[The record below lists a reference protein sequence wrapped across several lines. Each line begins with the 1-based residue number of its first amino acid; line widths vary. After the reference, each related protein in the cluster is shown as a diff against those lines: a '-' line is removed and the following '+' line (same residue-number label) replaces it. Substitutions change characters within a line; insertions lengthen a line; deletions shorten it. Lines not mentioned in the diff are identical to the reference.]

1 MNPKKLT
8 VSLAVLTLALASSAQ
23 AQTVAT
29 WIKTPDGDFFLGSN
43 WDTGTVPD
51 VSTIASIKN
60 GGKAIIGVASGDRK
74 LAGLRLGETQGST
87 ESGHV
92 VMNGGFLDLS
102 GNQGDPK
109 AVIGFSTVLS
119 TFDMDGGTIY
129 FDGPNQFP
137 GSYSDD
143 GVNGLDWEVG
153 EKGKGYF
160 HMTGTAI
167 FRGGDDLK
175 IGANAAAE
183 GAVLIEGSAWL
194 SVGSGISVSEGG
206 PNPIPQLFTIAG
218 NAKVDSGNSMGA
230 GNPEGSTDEGYLT
243 MAAGADS
250 TGRLVV
256 QDNAIL
262 QFRRLSA
269 RQGNSYITVKDKAQ
283 VHIFD
288 LMQGDGS
295 TPEKRPTETGPNST
309 FVSQSPG
316 YGELVLQDDA
326 QMTVNSDPVSGPTKG
341 LAISG
346 PRDAGNAAG
355 TASMTVKDRASFSV
369 VQDLAIGTGAA
380 DTSIGTLEVVGP
392 DTKVQIGNNLS
403 LAVDLDGI
411 ATPGKATFASTITGS
426 KHSTVNVA
434 NIARIAN
441 GHLKVKLNGY
451 KPTGGESYT
460 LIKAG
465 SFDGQFLSTDT
476 SEAALVAGLNWEV
489 QYNTDSVVL
498 KVTGTPVGPK
508 TITVTTT
515 SDVPVAGQKTLAQAL
530 TEAGDG
536 DTINF
541 NIPGAGPHYLKT
553 PAGGY
558 PLLKVSNLTID
569 GYSQPGSSPNTN
581 PILAANNAKIKIV
594 LDSRNGNSTLL
605 DFAGDTPN
613 DSTGYGDTEAAILGF
628 YQGKGN
634 VVRGLCLLAVPLT
647 GANQDISLYGVSFA
661 KGANGHVNGCWI
673 GVDLDGK
680 TKPFIAPADGVTGFR
695 YRGRDEANVVT
706 NVVLVS
712 GVTVG
717 VAKGSKNPRSEFN
730 VIAGVPGIPVIL
742 EGENHRFS
750 GNFFGVLPDGK
761 TDFNVAQIEELKGF
775 FEGYIEIGRAGNNTI
790 IGVDDDGVN
799 DADERNVFG
808 GMLPESLG
816 GYNHTIEFY
825 GQTPGTNIVVAGNL
839 FGVGVDG
846 TRFVNA
852 VSPLNAPGG
861 SAVYQFGSDLDGVS
875 DDLEGNRVYNYW
887 PAATLAQV
895 VDAGAIQPFFSELGE
910 TTIVSLRGNELV
922 NNYTPPVNPLKND
935 GAFLTNYYTRFVKE
949 PGAGLV
955 PTLSPSTTVRRIVGT
970 LPVPSASYPV
980 AMVDVYTADAEGLA
994 TGKTVDAALYPNG
1007 WIQGAKYLAS
1017 FVDNGIGDKDPA
1029 VGSFDITFGSDL
1041 CAEGTLLTITANYS
1055 ASPAGTRG
1063 AITGTTLFSLPVAAK
1078 ASGDA
1083 LKTALIKPTE
1093 ALPVTLPDGSVTFGS
1108 AGSLTIAGPGL
1119 VAWPAASNA
1128 DQPGDVQEFAYEEI
1142 TGDFDISAKVT
1153 SVTSGPVTDP
1163 VDAWASGGLQARES
1177 LRALSPSFL
1186 VNVGNPKGV
1195 NEVRAIGRAI
1205 ASQNYTTFGRTYP
1218 GVDKTL
1224 PSQWVRLRRVGNWF
1238 AAYVGTDG
1246 SSWALIGQRWQEWPQ
1261 TLLVGAYAFSAS
1273 YNAQDQTGGQNLAT
1287 VAFSNYGKTVQNDN
1301 TAPTVVSAATMGKKV
1316 VGVKFSEPVASAG
1329 ALVASNYTLS
1339 QGTVTAVSGG
1349 IGGDSVYLSV
1359 SGLTADTFDVTV
1371 NNVTDTAGNK
1381 IAAGSKV
1388 TGRSSAWKST
1398 DIGLIQSG
1406 NPDVRTAGDDPYRIG
1421 QAVAV
1426 ASSSTETEIEI
1437 IGGGSNAWNP
1447 GDYIHYVSGVPL
1459 VGDFEVTVEVS
1470 RNDRPANTAAWA
1482 NSGLMLRESEYLPGQ
1497 QYTQD
1502 GTKVAMVAN
1511 TTYIEGSAPNRA
1523 GIPLWREEPS
1533 AGYGNG
1539 NPGFAWTTPIGG
1551 IKGYYLGQRAI
1562 DAAGTPDP
1570 ESSPL
1575 SSRWLRI
1582 KRAGNDFTFFVSYD
1596 GREWALLDGPKT
1608 LPLSNQLIFGF
1619 STMSDTGS
1627 GAPPNNAYGGNGFL
1641 GTDLEGQQNPSNYS
1655 VQRIRIGTNVVP
1667 RGGGVT
1673 PTVSIQG
1680 STVTFTGK
1688 LQEATSL
1695 NGPFTDVS
1703 GATSPYQ
1710 VPVGSQIKFYRAS
1723 N

>member
-1 MNPKKLT
+1 MT
-8 VSLAVLTLALASSAQ
+8 VSLAVLTLALASSVQ

-43 WDTGTVPD
+43 WDTGTAPD

-60 GGKAIIGVASGDRK
+60 GGKAIIGMASGDRK

-92 VMNGGFLDLS
+92 VMNGGFLDL
-102 GNQGDPK
+102 GGTLGDPK

-119 TFDMDGGTIY
+119 TFEMDGGTIF

-143 GVNGLDWEVG
+143 GLNGLDWEVG

-160 HMTGTAI
+160 HMTGTAV

-175 IGANAAAE
+175 VGANAAAK
-183 GAVLIEGSAWL
+183 GAVLIEGNAWL

-206 PNPIPQLFTIAG
+206 PNATPQLMTIAG
-218 NAKVDSGNSMGA
+218 NARVDSGNSMGA

-250 TGRLVV
+250 TGVLVV

-269 RQGNSYITVKDKAQ
+269 RQGNSYITVKNKAQ

-295 TPEKRPTETGPNST
+295 SPDKRPTETGPNST

-326 QMTVNSDPVSGPTKG
+326 QMTVNSDPASGPTKG

-355 TASMTVKDRASFSV
+355 TAIMTVKDRASFSV
-369 VQDLAIGTGAA
+369 VQDLAIGTGAS

-392 DTKVQIGNNLS
+392 DTKIQIGNNLS

-411 ATPGKATFASTITGS
+411 ATPGKATFAASITGS
-426 KHSTVNVA
+426 KHSTVTVG

-451 KPTGGESYT
+451 KPAGGESYT

-476 SEAALVAGLNWEV
+476 TEATLVAGLNWEV
-489 QYNTDSVVL
+489 QYNADSVVL

-508 TITVTTT
+508 TITVTTA

-530 TEAGDG
+530 AEAGSG
-536 DTINF
+536 DTIKF
-541 NIPGAGPHYLKT
+541 NISGDGPHYLKT

-558 PLLKVSNLTID
+558 PLITVNNLTID

-594 LDSRNGNSTLL
+594 LDSRNGNATLL

-628 YQGKGN
+628 YQGTGN

-647 GANQDISLYGVSFA
+647 GANQDVSLYGVSFA
-661 KGANGHVNGCWI
+661 KGANGHVNGCWV
-673 GVDLDGK
+673 GADLDGK

-695 YRGRDEANVVT
+695 YRGRNDQNQVT
-706 NVVLVS
+706 NTILVS
-712 GVTVG
+712 RVTIG
-717 VAKGSKNPRSEFN
+717 VAKGSKNARSEFN
-730 VIAGVPGIPVIL
+730 VFAGVPAIPVIL
-742 EGENHRFS
+742 EGENHRLS
-750 GNFFGVLPDGK
+750 GNFFGVLPDGN
-761 TDFNVAQIEELKGF
+761 TDYNVAKIEELKGF

-799 DADERNVFG
+799 DADERNIFG

-825 GQTPGTNIVVAGNL
+825 GQTPGTNIVVAGNY
-839 FGVGVDG
+839 FGIGVDG
-846 TRFVNA
+846 KTRFVNA

-861 SAVYQFGSDLDGVS
+861 SAVYQFGSDVDGTS
-875 DDLEGNRVYNYW
+875 DSLEGNVVYNNW
-887 PAATLAQV
+887 PQATLAEV
-895 VDAGAIQPFFSELGE
+895 VDAGAVQPFFSELGQ
-910 TTIVSLRGNELV
+910 TTIASVRGNTLV
-922 NNYTPPVNPLKND
+922 NNYTPPVNPLKSD
-935 GAFLTNYYTRFVKE
+935 GAFMTNHYARVVANPE
-949 PGAGLV
+949 AGLI
-955 PTLSPSTTVRRIVGT
+955 PTLSPSTTVSKIVGT
-970 LPVPSASYPV
+970 LPKPSASYPV
-980 AMVDVYTADAEGLA
+980 AMIDLYVADAEGLA
-994 TGKTVDAALYPNG
+994 TGKAVDPALYPNG
-1007 WIQGAKYLAS
+1007 WIQGSKHLFS
-1017 FVDNGIGDKDPA
+1017 GVDNGIGDKDPA
-1029 VGSFDITFGSDL
+1029 VGSFEFDLGSDVGP
-1041 CAEGTLLTITANYS
+1041 EGTLLTVTANYS
-1055 ASPAGTRG
+1055 ASPAGTHG
-1063 AITGTTLFSLPVAAK
+1063 AVTVTTLFSVPVAAK
-1078 ASGDA
+1078 ASGGA

-1093 ALPVTLPDGSVTFGS
+1093 ALPVTLPEGSVTFG
-1108 AGSLTIAGPGL
+1108 APGSMTIAGPGL
-1119 VAWPAASNA
+1119 VAWAAAANV

-1142 TGDFDISAKVT
+1142 TGDFDISTRVT

-1163 VDAWASGGLQARES
+1163 VDAWASGGLQVRAD
-1177 LRALSPSFL
+1177 LGALSPSFL

-1195 NEVRAIGRAI
+1195 NEVRTIGRAI
-1205 ASQNYTTFGRTYP
+1205 AAQNYTSFGRSYG

-1224 PSQWVRLRRVGNWF
+1224 PSQWIRLRRVGNWF
-1238 AAYVGTDG
+1238 AGYVSTDG
-1246 SSWALIGQRWQEWPQ
+1246 TSWALIGQRWQEWPEK
-1261 TLLVGAYAFSAS
+1261 LLVGAYAFSAS
-1273 YNAQDQTGGQNLAT
+1273 YNSADQTGGKNLAT
-1287 VAFSNYGKTVQNDN
+1287 VEFSNYGKTVLAD
-1301 TAPTVVSAATMGKKV
+1301 TGAPTLVSVGTIDSKT
-1316 VGVKFSEPVASAG
+1316 VGVKFSEPVASAT
-1329 ALVASNYTLS
+1329 ALVAGNYKLS
-1339 QGTVTAVSGG
+1339 QGTVTGVSGG
-1349 IGGDSVYLSV
+1349 IGGDTVYLSV
-1359 SGLTADTFDVTV
+1359 SGLTADSFDVTV
-1371 NNVTDTAGNK
+1371 NNVTDTSGNK
-1381 IAAGSKV
+1381 IAAASKAS
-1388 TGRSSAWKST
+1388 GKKSDWKST
-1398 DIGLIQSG
+1398 DIGLIQSRD
-1406 NPDVRTAGDDPYRIG
+1406 PAVRTAGDDPYRKG

-1426 ASSSTETEIEI
+1426 SSGATETEIEI

-1447 GDYIHYVSGVPL
+1447 GDYIHYLSGPTL
-1459 VGDFEVTVEVS
+1459 TGDFEVSVEVS

-1482 NSGLMLRESEYLPGQ
+1482 NSGLMLRESEYVAGSE
-1497 QYTQD
+1497 YTQD

-1523 GIPLWREEPS
+1523 GIPLFREEPG

-1551 IKGYYLGQRAI
+1551 IKGYYLDQRAV

-1570 ESSPL
+1570 ESSAL

-1608 LPLSNQLIFGF
+1608 LPLNNGLIFGF

-1627 GAPPNNAYGGNGFL
+1627 GAPPNNGYGGNGFL

-1655 VQRIRIGTNVVP
+1655 VQRIRIGTSVAP
-1667 RGGGVT
+1667 RGGAT

-1688 LQEATSL
+1688 LQEASSL
-1695 NGPFTDVS
+1695 SGTFTDVP
-1703 GATSPYQ
+1703 GATSPYTI
-1710 VPVGSQIKFYRAS
+1710 PLGSQVRFYRSS